1 MRPYVIINGVSSNT
15 INGLLVQSLPPISKP
30 QLRTTIEE
38 IAGRDGDIVT
48 TTGFKA
54 YDKTMSV
61 GLYGDYDVDE
71 IIDYLS
77 QSGEIVYSNEP
88 DKYYNFACYAKA
100 DYERLIRFKT
110 ANITYH
116 IQPFKYDNEEKL
128 IDLNNN
134 DSRGLKVTVLNKGN
148 IKSNPTI
155 TLTGSGII
163 RLYINDIMVLIL
175 RLTGLTTV
183 TLGTDG
189 NARDVNGV
197 FLNRQVEGD
206 LSNLLLEKGA
216 NVISLRGNVTNFKM
230 KDFSRWL

>member
-1 MRPYVIINGVSSNT
+1 MRPYVIINGVNSNT
-15 INGLLVQSLPPISKP
+15 INGLLVQSLPPITKP
-30 QLRTTIEE
+30 QMRTTIEE

-48 TTGFKA
+48 QTGFKA

-61 GLYGDYDVDE
+61 GLYGDYNVDE
-71 IIDYLS
+71 IISYLS

-116 IQPFKYDNEEKL
+116 IQPYKYDYTERL

-134 DSRGLKVTVLNKGN
+134 NSRGLKLNILNKGN
-148 IKSNPTI
+148 VKSNPKI
-155 TLTGSGII
+155 TFTGSGIV
-163 RLYINDIMVLIL
+163 RLYINEIMVLIF

-183 TLGTDG
+183 ILGTDG
-189 NARDVNGV
+189 NARDINGAFV
-197 FLNRQVEGD
+197 NRQVEGD
-206 LSNLLLEKGA
+206 LSDIILNTGE
-216 NVISLRGNVTNFKM
+216 NVVSFRGNVTNVKISE
-230 KDFSRWL
+230 FSRWL

>member
-1 MRPYVIINGVSSNT
+1 MRPYVIINGVNSNT

-30 QLRTTIEE
+30 QMRTTIEE

-61 GLYGDYDVDE
+61 GLYGDYNTDE

-77 QSGEIVYSNEP
+77 QSGEIVFSNEP
-88 DKYYNFACYAKA
+88 DKYYKFACYAKA

-116 IQPFKYDNEEKL
+116 IQPYKYDFTEKL
-128 IDLNNN
+128 IDLNNEN
-134 DSRGLKVTVLNKGN
+134 DRGLKITVINKGN
-148 IKSNPTI
+148 TI
-155 TLTGSGII
+155 SRPNIIFTGSGII
-163 RLYINDIMVLIL
+163 RLYINEIMVLIL

-183 TLGTDG
+183 ILGADG
-189 NARDVNGV
+189 NTRDINGA
-197 FLNRQVEGD
+197 FLNRRVEGD
-206 LSNLLLEKGA
+206 LSDIVLNKGA
-216 NVISLRGNVTNFKM
+216 NVVSLRGNVTNIKISE
-230 KDFSRWL
+230 FSRWL